1 MAVLLYVG
9 SMLTS
14 VLSFIMLM
22 FLTFAEE
29 DSEIFKYYGEKEAI
43 ICVVIAF
50 VFMILAYLVD
60 RR

>member
-1 MAVLLYVG
+1 
-9 SMLTS
+9 MLTS